1 MNIKNIRTFLILLGI
16 IGIITLFYG
25 NHFHNAFHFDDS
37 HVIVDN
43 PYVKNLDKAP
53 QFFRDAST
61 FSSLPQNQTYRPLLT
76 LMFAIDYKLA
86 KGLNPYWFHL
96 DSFLWFILTVISVFL
111 ITNHFFKTSLFGKRV
126 IQTLPFVA
134 AAWFGLH
141 TANAETVNYIS
152 ARSDIFSGLAVV
164 SSLVLWIYLP
174 KLRKFGLYLIPFIAG
189 IFAKEQTIM
198 FLPIFA
204 TYYWLFVQKKSFADL
219 FSFKQLP
226 AIKTLIAKSAVVIII
241 AIIGAIL
248 VIKMASSSFT
258 PGGTNRGLYILTQTW
273 VICRYLVAFLIP
285 ANLSADSDWT
295 IIHNVFDERII
306 LGVLVVTLLIIMA
319 FKLSKNEKNR
329 PIAFGIAWFFLALLP
344 TSLVPLAE
352 VTNDH
357 RMFFPFIGLTI
368 ALIWTVGILLER
380 FSQKRAVV
388 SLIILL
394 IPTYLLANGIGVY
407 QRNKVWKT
415 EESLWLD
422 VTQKSPMNGRGLMN
436 YGLTQMRMGNLERA
450 DAYYQRALLFTPQ
463 YPILYINIGICKNAM
478 GNPQEAEFS
487 FKKAIE
493 FGPGLYEPYYYY
505 SDFLFKNNRKGEAKD
520 LVEKSLTLNPWYMNS
535 RYLAMSIYNDNEN
548 WQKLE
553 EITSETLQKF
563 PSDSTATKFK
573 IASQK
578 KESKIDIY
586 KRVALEKSSPEIY
599 LSLSLELYNKDDF
612 HGCIEACNK
621 ALELKPDYAEAY
633 NNICSAYNALGMYDK
648 AIQAGEKAL
657 KINPNYIL
665 AKNNLN
671 YAKSMKK

>member
-76 LMFAIDYKLA
+76 MMFAIDYKLA

-96 DSFLWFILTVISVFL
+96 DSFFWFILTVISVFL
-111 ITNHFFKTSLFGKRV
+111 ITNHFFKASSFGKQA

-152 ARSDIFSGLAVV
+152 ARSDIFSGFAVV
-164 SSLVLWIYLP
+164 SSMVLWIYLP

-319 FKLSKNEKNR
+319 FKLSKTEKNR
-329 PIAFGIAWFFLALLP
+329 PIAFGIAWFFMALLP

-368 ALIWTVGILLER
+368 ALIWTVGILLEQ

-388 SLIILL
+388 TLIILL

-478 GNPQEAEFS
+478 GNPQEAEYS

-493 FGPGLYEPYYYY
+493 FGSSLYEPYYYY

-520 LVEKSLTLNPWYMNS
+520 LVEKSLAINPWYMNS
-535 RYLAMSIYNDNEN
+535 RYLAMSIYNDTEN

-578 KESKIDIY
+578 KESKIDTY

-599 LSLSLELYNKDDF
+599 LSLSLELYNKGDF

-648 AIQAGEKAL
+648 AIQAGEQAL